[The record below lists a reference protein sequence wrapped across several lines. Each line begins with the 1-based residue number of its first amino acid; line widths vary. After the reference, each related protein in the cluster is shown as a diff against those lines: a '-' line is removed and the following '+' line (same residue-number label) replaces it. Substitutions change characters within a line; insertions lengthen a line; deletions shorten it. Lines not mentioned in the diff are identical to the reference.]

1 MKELLLVAALI
12 AAIFL
17 VGLSFGLWGAYFMGI

>member
-1 MKELLLVAALI
+1 MREFAEALI

-17 VGLSFGLWGAYFMGI
+17 VVIVIWLVRIFIEVIYG